1 MSEAPREPAFGEADL
16 SNCDR
21 ELIQFP
27 GSIQPHGV
35 LLVIDAARFVIL
47 QASAN
52 ADEMLGVTAES
63 LLLQSTNVLGGDLS
77 AQLRWR
83 LATGVSALPK
93 PLRCHTEKDGQRR
106 GFEVLIHRNRADAVL
121 LEMEPVDLDKS
132 AALAKELPPR
142 LADSVDR
149 IGAAATLDALANTA
163 VNIYRDIAGYDRVMF
178 YRFDPD
184 GHGEVIAEAKE
195 PYLEPFL
202 GLHYPATDIPP
213 RARELYLRNRVRV
226 LVDVNYEPV
235 PLVPRLFP
243 PTGEELDMSMSW
255 LRSMSPM
262 HLQYL
267 KNMGVTGT
275 LVASLVRKDQLW
287 GLIACHHYSPKK
299 MPYALRTA
307 CDLVAEVVATRV
319 AVLENF
325 TQVRTEALVRRLEGR
340 VIEATSTHGD
350 WRQALLEDPQSLLR
364 MVGASGAALC
374 YDGEFLT
381 TGSVPAKPELQS
393 LIDWIATQPNEG
405 AVFASASLARE
416 VPEFA
421 ALATTASG
429 VLAVELSR
437 TRREYLLWLR
447 GEQVHEVR
455 WAGNPHKAVLPGND
469 PRDLSPRRSFAVWT
483 EMVRRTARRW
493 SPAELST
500 AEAVGASLR
509 DVALQVRTMSYL
521 ITEDR
526 LARLRQALQ
535 SSNDGV
541 LIADSVGRICFI
553 NEAFS
558 RFFRRPH
565 IHLADL
571 EDLPPLFREPA
582 TARGMVQSLLDG
594 RQGWRGELPLNT
606 RSGAELPL
614 AVRADVISRPDGSGV
629 LGYIVLATNLSERR
643 AADAARER
651 VQRAILDAQQPL
663 AKLNLDSGDRADAPD
678 LLKAVLANASL
689 AVMEVADDAAGMAVV
704 PTLDGLEAATK
715 RASDL
720 ALMMIAY
727 ADSDKLT
734 N

>member
-663 AKLNLDSGDRADAPD
+663 AKLNFDSGDRADAPD

>member
-1 MSEAPREPAFGEADL
+1 MSAAPREPAFGEADL

-35 LLVIDAARFVIL
+35 LLVIDAARFIIL
-47 QASAN
+47 QTSAN
-52 ADEMLGVTAES
+52 TDEMLGVDAPS

-93 PLRCHTEKDGQRR
+93 PLRCYTEKNGRKR

-121 LEMEPVDLDKS
+121 LEMEPVDLDKA
-132 AALAKELPPR
+132 AALAKEVPPR

-149 IGAAATLDALANTA
+149 IGAAATMDALANTA
-163 VNIYRDIAGYDRVMF
+163 VNIYREIAGYDRVMF

-184 GHGEVIAEAKE
+184 GHGEVVAEAKE
-195 PYLEPFL
+195 PHLEPFL

-243 PTGEELDMSMSW
+243 PTGDELDMSMSW
-255 LRSMSPM
+255 LRSMSPL

-275 LVASLVRKDQLW
+275 LVASLVRNDQLW

-307 CDLVAEVVATRV
+307 CDLIAEVVATRV

-340 VIEATSTHGD
+340 LIEATSTHGE
-350 WRQALLEDPQSLLR
+350 WRQALLDDPQSLLR
-364 MVGASGAALC
+364 MVGASGAALS
-374 YDGEFLT
+374 YDGELLT
-381 TGSVPAKPELQS
+381 TGEVPSKQELRS
-393 LIDWIATQPNEG
+393 LIDWIATQPIEG
-405 AVFASASLARE
+405 SVFSSASVAREMPEFASLA
-416 VPEFA
+416 A
-421 ALATTASG
+421 TASG

-437 TRREYLLWLR
+437 TKREYLLWLR
-447 GEQVHEVR
+447 GEQLHEVR
-455 WAGNPHKAVLPGND
+455 WAGNPHKAILPGND

-483 EMVRRTARRW
+483 ELVRRTARQW

-509 DVALQVRTMSYL
+509 DVALQVRSMSYL
-521 ITEDR
+521 ITEDH

-535 SSNDGV
+535 GSSDGV
-541 LIADSVGRICFI
+541 LIADSVGRICFV

-565 IHLADL
+565 VHLADL
-571 EDLPPLFREPA
+571 EDLPPLFRDPA
-582 TARGMVQSLLDG
+582 TARGMVQALLEG
-594 RQGWRGELPLNT
+594 RQSWRGELPLNT
-606 RSGAELPL
+606 RSGTELPL
-614 AVRADVISRPDGSGV
+614 AVRGDVISRPDGTGV
-629 LGYIVLATNLSERR
+629 LGYIVLATSLSERR
-643 AADAARER
+643 EADAARER

-663 AKLNLDSGDRADAPD
+663 AKFNLHTNDRAEAPD

-689 AVMEVADDAAGMAVV
+689 AVMEVADDAAGLAVV

-727 ADSDKLT
+727 AESDKLT

>member
-1 MSEAPREPAFGEADL
+1 
-16 SNCDR
+16 
-21 ELIQFP
+21 
-27 GSIQPHGV
+27 
-35 LLVIDAARFVIL
+35 
-47 QASAN
+47 
-52 ADEMLGVTAES
+52 
-63 LLLQSTNVLGGDLS
+63 
-77 AQLRWR
+77 
-83 LATGVSALPK
+83 
-93 PLRCHTEKDGQRR
+93 
-106 GFEVLIHRNRADAVL
+106 
-121 LEMEPVDLDKS
+121 
-132 AALAKELPPR
+132 
-142 LADSVDR
+142 
-149 IGAAATLDALANTA
+149 
-163 VNIYRDIAGYDRVMF
+163 
-178 YRFDPD
+178 
-184 GHGEVIAEAKE
+184 
-195 PYLEPFL
+195 
-202 GLHYPATDIPP
+202 
-213 RARELYLRNRVRV
+213 
-226 LVDVNYEPV
+226 
-235 PLVPRLFP
+235 
-243 PTGEELDMSMSW
+243 
-255 LRSMSPM
+255 MSPM

>member
-1 MSEAPREPAFGEADL
+1 MSAAPREPAFGEADL

-35 LLVIDAARFVIL
+35 LLVIDAARFIIL
-47 QASAN
+47 QTSAN
-52 ADEMLGVTAES
+52 TDEMLGVDAPS

-93 PLRCHTEKDGQRR
+93 PLRCYTEKNGRKR

-121 LEMEPVDLDKS
+121 LEMEPVDLDKA

-149 IGAAATLDALANTA
+149 IGAAATMDALANTA
-163 VNIYRDIAGYDRVMF
+163 VNIYREIAGYDRVMF

-184 GHGEVIAEAKE
+184 GHGEVVAEAKE
-195 PYLEPFL
+195 PHLEPFL

-243 PTGEELDMSMSW
+243 PTGDELDMSMSW
-255 LRSMSPM
+255 LRSMSPL

-275 LVASLVRKDQLW
+275 LVASLVRNDQLW

-307 CDLVAEVVATRV
+307 CDLIAEVVATRV

-340 VIEATSTHGD
+340 LIEATSTHGE
-350 WRQALLEDPQSLLR
+350 WRQALLDDPQSLLR
-364 MVGASGAALC
+364 MVGASGAALS
-374 YDGEFLT
+374 YDGELLT
-381 TGSVPAKPELQS
+381 TGEVPSKQELRS
-393 LIDWIATQPNEG
+393 LIDWIATQPIEG
-405 AVFASASLARE
+405 TVFSSASVARE

-421 ALATTASG
+421 SLAATASG

-437 TRREYLLWLR
+437 TNREYLLWLR
-447 GEQVHEVR
+447 GEQLHEVR

-483 EMVRRTARRW
+483 ELVRRTARQW

-509 DVALQVRTMSYL
+509 DVALQVRSMSYL
-521 ITEDR
+521 ITEDH

-535 SSNDGV
+535 ASSDGV
-541 LIADSVGRICFI
+541 LIADGVGRICFV

-565 IHLADL
+565 VHLADL
-571 EDLPPLFREPA
+571 EDLPPLFRDPA
-582 TARGMVQSLLDG
+582 TARGMVQALLEG
-594 RQGWRGELPLNT
+594 RQSWRGELPLNT
-606 RSGAELPL
+606 RSGTELPL
-614 AVRADVISRPDGSGV
+614 AVRGDVISRPDGTGV
-629 LGYIVLATNLSERR
+629 LGYIVLATSLSERR
-643 AADAARER
+643 EADAARER

-663 AKLNLDSGDRADAPD
+663 AKFNLQTNGRAEAPD

-689 AVMEVADDAAGMAVV
+689 AVMEVADDAAGLAVV

-727 ADSDKLT
+727 AESDKLT